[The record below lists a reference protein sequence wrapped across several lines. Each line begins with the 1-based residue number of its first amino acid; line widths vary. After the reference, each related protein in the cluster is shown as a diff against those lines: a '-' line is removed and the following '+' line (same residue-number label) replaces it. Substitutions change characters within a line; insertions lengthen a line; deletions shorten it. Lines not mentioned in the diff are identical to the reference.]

1 MPLKINYLELL
12 RLIFFIPAAA
22 LAACSGI
29 FLSTALLVL
38 LKRLFPIF
46 DSIPD
51 LITSSIW
58 FSLGGLAYFYA
69 GIYTS
74 PHSIKKENILVF
86 LTIFIFLVVGHQGS
100 FIMFS
105 AKPSIGKLIQYSP
118 GLIGCTLATLLA
130 WGKIFKGSFH
140 ASLLT
145 IKTKQLSKK

>member
-1 MPLKINYLELL
+1 MPLKLNYLELL

-46 DSIPD
+46 DTIPD

-86 LTIFIFLVVGHQGS
+86 LTVFIFLAVGHQGS
-100 FIMFS
+100 FIMFY
-105 AKPSIGKLIQYSP
+105 KPSISKFFQYSP
-118 GLIGCTLATLLA
+118 GLIGSTLATLLA

-145 IKTKQLSKK
+145 IKTKHLSKK